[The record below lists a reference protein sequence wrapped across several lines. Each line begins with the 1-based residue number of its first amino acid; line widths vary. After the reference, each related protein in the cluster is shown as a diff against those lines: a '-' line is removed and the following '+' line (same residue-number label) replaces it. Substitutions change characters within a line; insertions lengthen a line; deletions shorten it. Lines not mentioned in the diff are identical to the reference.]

1 VSLLTD
7 VLRSLSDNL
16 WQQNHA
22 ATHREHAALI
32 EPLDRF
38 LNNSQSTSPNSNLQ
52 REQRIKAADF
62 IDSAERLISTRFWRF
77 SSNAQKPYSMPNYNM
92 EQPEVCWRVLE
103 GSSTRILA
111 CWIVNVAAAVE
122 LRVGYFADTP
132 LHRQT
137 APDIES
143 ARELAQAWLNALRT
157 KATEERR

>member
-1 VSLLTD
+1 
-7 VLRSLSDNL
+7 
-16 WQQNHA
+16 
-22 ATHREHAALI
+22 
-32 EPLDRF
+32 
-38 LNNSQSTSPNSNLQ
+38 
-52 REQRIKAADF
+52 
-62 IDSAERLISTRFWRF
+62 
-77 SSNAQKPYSMPNYNM
+77 MPNYNT

-103 GSSTRILA
+103 GSSTRMLA